1 MAAAQQPQMH
11 GQQQL
16 HGQQQQQQQQQHHQ
30 NAWADP
36 SNAYATYMTQA
47 YPPHGNPYGAAQPPF
62 YGFGSPTDLSPVKQ
76 ARKGPR
82 TGGFVR

>member
-1 MAAAQQPQMH
+1 
-11 GQQQL
+11 
-16 HGQQQQQQQQQHHQ
+16 
-30 NAWADP
+30 
-36 SNAYATYMTQA
+36 MTQA